1 MSGSYDVVVVGA
13 GSAGHAAAAGARETN
28 DASSIL
34 LINGED
40 RPPYDRTQLSKRI
53 ADRNQEPAPPIHAD
67 EWLAENRIERRDGV
81 VVDGLNRTASTLSA
95 GTEEITYGSLVLA
108 TGAEPLF
115 PKLVRPHER
124 GSFYVVRNAR
134 DAEELQA
141 RAEKAKT
148 VLIAGM
154 GVLAVEIAQQ
164 LAKMGKRI
172 TLAGATPQ
180 LMPRQ
185 LSARAGELLEEAMV
199 GAKLK
204 LLFQEEIISFE
215 KNKKRSWSVE
225 MLKHSSHFDM
235 VVFCIGVEARTG
247 LASAA
252 QLPTDAG
259 IIVDDHLRTEEPN
272 VFAAGDCAQMPDGR
286 VSYLWSEAAAQG
298 RVAGMNAA
306 GADEVYSFREFPLS
320 TNVFGLDMYSVGKPR
335 KPWDYH
341 IDEFEHENR
350 YIALY
355 WSQENILR
363 GAIVL
368 NDRETAA
375 GLDTAVAE
383 GWTRDRVR
391 DELSVG

>member
-13 GSAGHAAAAGARETN
+13 GSAGYSAAAAARETN

-40 RPPYDRTQLSKRI
+40 RSPYDRTQLSKAI
-53 ADRNQEPAPPIHAD
+53 ADRTQSPAPPLHPD
-67 EWLAENRIERRDGV
+67 EWFVEHRIERHDGV
-81 VVDGLNRTASTLSA
+81 TVDAINRTTSTLSA
-95 GTEEITYGSLVLA
+95 GSQEITYGSLVLA

-185 LSARAGELLEEAMV
+185 LSARAGELLEEART
-199 GAKLK
+199 GGKHK

-215 KNKKRSWSVE
+215 KNKKHSWSVE

-247 LASAA
+247 LATAA
-252 QLPTDAG
+252 NLPTDAG
-259 IIVDDHLRTEEPN
+259 ILVDDHLRTEEPN
-272 VFAAGDCAQMPDGR
+272 IFAAGDCAQMPDGR

-298 RVAGMNAA
+298 RFAGMNAA
-306 GADEVYSFREFPLS
+306 GADEAYSFREFPLW
-320 TNVFGLDMYSVGKPR
+320 TNVFGLDLFSVGKPR
-335 KPWDYH
+335 KPWDYR
-341 IDEFEHENR
+341 IDEFEHGNR
-350 YIALY
+350 YTALY
-355 WSQENILR
+355 WSQDDILR

-368 NDRETAA
+368 NDREIAA
-375 GLDTAVAE
+375 GLETAVAE